1 MHLSPRF
8 EDALVYATQIHAHQH
23 RKRTGIPYISHLL
36 AVAAIALEHGA
47 TEDEAIGALL
57 HDAGEDA
64 GGCGRIA
71 DIRVRFGD
79 AVAEIVNGCTDTV
92 ENPKPEWTKRKL
104 DYIAHL
110 SAAPASVR
118 LVSAADKLHN
128 ARSILSDFRRI
139 HEEVWNRFNKGRG
152 ATLWYYRALADTF
165 QQVGPQS
172 LAEELDRVVTDIER
186 ESNGGQ
192 RILDPPTPAEPQ
204 TKSH

>member
-1 MHLSPRF
+1 
-8 EDALVYATQIHAHQH
+8 
-23 RKRTGIPYISHLL
+23 
-36 AVAAIALEHGA
+36 
-47 TEDEAIGALL
+47 
-57 HDAGEDA
+57 
-64 GGCGRIA
+64 
-71 DIRVRFGD
+71 
-79 AVAEIVNGCTDTV
+79 
-92 ENPKPEWTKRKL
+92 L

-110 SAAPASVR
+110 SAAPASVG

-139 HEEVWNRFNKGRG
+139 REEVWNRFNKGRG

-192 RILDPPTPAEPQ
+192 RILAPPTPAEPQ